1 MKKRKKIETR
11 GINISSNRLSHSIQ
25 KKKKK
30 KETALNKEKPIK
42 TQLERDAYFPI
53 SRERRK

>member
-11 GINISSNRLSHSIQ
+11 GINISSNRLSHSIP
-25 KKKKK
+25 KKKK
-30 KETALNKEKPIK
+30 KETALNKENPIK

>member
-11 GINISSNRLSHSIQ
+11 GINISSNKLSHSIQ
-25 KKKKK
+25 KKKK